1 MAVMYER
8 ISNTLMVISSLL
20 VVYGYSVY
28 NRSYC
33 VICHDPS
40 PCLTT
45 TDCKPNNIE
54 GHILK
59 LLMPK
64 TK

>member
-1 MAVMYER
+1 MYER
-8 ISNTLMVISSLL
+8 IANTLIVISSLL
-20 VVYGYSVY
+20 FVYGYSVY
-28 NRSYC
+28 NRPYC

-59 LLMPK
+59 ALIPK
-64 TK
+64 LK